1 MSSKEN
7 QQEKN
12 KKVRVNIKARLI
24 DKRTQKEHKDYDV
37 VLDTSKLVINN
48 LHDLE
53 DLPLKF
59 KINPKVTENERFSL
73 K

>member
-24 DKRTQKEHKDYDV
+24 DNRTQKEHKDYDV

-48 LHDLE
+48 LHDL
-53 DLPLKF
+53 PLKF